1 MDFLPQ
7 QNKVVAG
14 DDVAGQIM
22 ATGKHVVIIGGGDT
36 GSDCVGTSNRQGPAS
51 ITQFEL
57 LPQPPEEENKPL
69 AGRTG
74 RSSFARR
81 ARTRRASVAIGRVTT
96 KRFEGRNGKVEKL
109 VAARVE
115 WQREGKERLRWSRFP
130 AASSSSRRIS
140 CCSRWASSGRCTRD
154 WSRISAVELDAR
166 GNVKA
171 DTESYRTSVAKVFA
185 RTNILDGALAV
196 LHRDGLADLSIRRV
210 ASAAGVP
217 LSQVHYHFGSKQ
229 GLLLAVLARENERL
243 VTRQAEMY
251 ATDAPLWKHWE
262 QACDFYDDDLES
274 GYVRVLQ
281 EMMAAGWSDPEV
293 AAAVRVLLKE
303 WHGLLT
309 GVAERAVVELGWT
322 IDLSPTDLATI
333 VTSLWMGAEALQLLG
348 FESHGLELRP
358 VLRSIGRILR
368 DQEEREV

>member
-1 MDFLPQ
+1 M
-7 QNKVVAG
+7 
-14 DDVAGQIM
+14 
-22 ATGKHVVIIGGGDT
+22 
-36 GSDCVGTSNRQGPAS
+36 
-51 ITQFEL
+51 
-57 LPQPPEEENKPL
+57 
-69 AGRTG
+69 
-74 RSSFARR
+74 
-81 ARTRRASVAIGRVTT
+81 
-96 KRFEGRNGKVEKL
+96 
-109 VAARVE
+109 
-115 WQREGKERLRWSRFP
+115 P
-130 AASSSSRRIS
+130 AADP
-140 CCSRWASSGRCTRD
+140 AT
-154 WSRISAVELDAR
+154 
-166 GNVKA
+166 
-171 DTESYRTSVAKVFA
+171 

-322 IDLSPTDLATI
+322 IDLSPTDLATL